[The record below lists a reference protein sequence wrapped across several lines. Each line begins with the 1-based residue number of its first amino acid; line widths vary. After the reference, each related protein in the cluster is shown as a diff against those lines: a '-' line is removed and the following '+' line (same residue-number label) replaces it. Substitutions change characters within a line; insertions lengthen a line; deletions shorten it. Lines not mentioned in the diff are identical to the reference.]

1 MNQPLNPVIKTPIAP
16 PAPGNEK
23 YSRGATPTSPG
34 RQAPRELAR
43 LSMPESHALITWL
56 MAYKMQPGD
65 TLTTLAT
72 SAATALNN
80 PRINKN
86 HVQQRMEEFGLDLP
100 KRQSNAPVIER
111 LVKLETSLTLLINE
125 QLRICRMARIDPAPA
140 LVAVAKELDLM

>member
-56 MAYKMQPGD
+56 MAS
-65 TLTTLAT
+65 